1 MTLSTQL
8 LFARE
13 RRGLTRPELARASGV
28 SKDVIE
34 RCENG
39 KSEPSGRSL
48 RKLCNALG
56 CSFVIE
62 PAAVREEL

>member
-28 SKDVIE
+28 SKRREQGRYQALRE
-34 RCENG
+34 RQERA
-39 KSEPSGRSL
+39 ERAVAAEAVQRSWL
-48 RKLCNALG
+48 
-56 CSFVIE
+56 FVCD
-62 PAAVREEL
+62 